1 MNLELK
7 YRTVSDFDREFEKIE
22 AELRENG
29 CYKAL
34 LAWQQHKDTLRGLA
48 YVDKQPQTGTRN
60 IGLLPLLPCQGMSQR
75 PLERSVLHR

>member
-48 YVDKQPQTGTRN
+48 YVDKPTPN
-60 IGLLPLLPCQGMSQR
+60 WDKEI
-75 PLERSVLHR
+75 